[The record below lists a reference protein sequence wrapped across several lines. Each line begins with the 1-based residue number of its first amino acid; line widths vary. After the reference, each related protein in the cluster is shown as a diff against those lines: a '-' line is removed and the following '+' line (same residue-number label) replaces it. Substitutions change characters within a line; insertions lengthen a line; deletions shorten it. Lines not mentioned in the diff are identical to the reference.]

1 MGNKAL
7 FLDRDGTINIEKNYL
22 FRIDD
27 FEFREGIFDIAKVFF
42 DHGYLI
48 FVVTNQSG
56 IARGL
61 YSEEEYQLL
70 TNWMK
75 AQFRQ
80 NGIEITKV
88 YHCPHH
94 PDFTGECVCRK
105 PEPGL
110 ILKAIQEYKLN
121 PDKCVI
127 IGDSERDTEAGRR
140 AGIRQIFKIKETGRI
155 DLEDVAIY

>member
-22 FRIDD
+22 FRIED
-27 FEFREGIFDIAKVFF
+27 FEFREGIFDVAKSFF
-42 DHGYLI
+42 NRGYLI

-56 IARGL
+56 IARGF
-61 YSEEEYQLL
+61 YSEEDFHLL

-75 AQFRQ
+75 VQFRQ
-80 NGIEITKV
+80 NGVEIANV

-94 PDFTGECVCRK
+94 PDHTGECDCRK

-110 ILKAIQEYKLN
+110 ILNAIREYKLN
-121 PDKCVI
+121 PDECVL
-127 IGDSERDTEAGRR
+127 IGDSERDIEAGKS
-140 AGIRQIFKIKETGRI
+140 AGIKQIIKIKGTGKI
-155 DLEDVAIY
+155 DLKDVAIY

>member
-22 FRIDD
+22 FRIED
-27 FEFREGIFDIAKVFF
+27 FEFREGIFDVTKAFY
-42 DHGYLI
+42 DRGYLI

-56 IARGL
+56 IARGF
-61 YSEEEYQLL
+61 YSEEDFQLL

-75 AQFRQ
+75 VQFIQ

-94 PDFTGECVCRK
+94 PDFTGECFCRK

-110 ILKAIQEYKLN
+110 ILQAIQEYKLN
-121 PDKCVI
+121 PDECVL
-127 IGDSERDTEAGRR
+127 IGDRERDTEAGKRV
-140 AGIRQIFKIKETGRI
+140 GIRQIFKIKETGRI
-155 DLEDVAIY
+155 DLKDVAIY

>member
-1 MGNKAL
+1 VSNKAL

-22 FRIDD
+22 FRIED
-27 FEFREGIFDIAKVFF
+27 FEFREGIFDVVKAFY
-42 DHGYLI
+42 DRGYLI

-56 IARGL
+56 IARGF
-61 YSEEEYQLL
+61 YSEEDFQQL

-75 AQFRQ
+75 VQFGQ

-110 ILKAIQEYKLN
+110 ILKAIQEYKLTS
-121 PDKCVI
+121 DECVL
-127 IGDSERDTEAGRR
+127 IGDSERDIEAGLR

-155 DLEDVAIY
+155 DLKDVAIY

>member
-22 FRIDD
+22 FRIED
-27 FEFREGIFDIAKVFF
+27 FEFREGIFEVAKAFF
-42 DHGYLI
+42 DRGYLI

-56 IARGL
+56 IARGF
-61 YSEEEYQLL
+61 YSEEDFQLL

-75 AQFRQ
+75 VQFRQ
-80 NGIEITKV
+80 NGVEITKV

-121 PDKCVI
+121 PDECVL
-127 IGDSERDTEAGRR
+127 IGDSERDTESGKR
-140 AGIRQIFKIKETGRI
+140 AGVHQIFKIKETGRI
-155 DLEDVAIY
+155 NLEDVAIY